1 MAEPRL
7 KKRRGS
13 LPVCPGH
20 QLAVS
25 SRARQ
30 NFPAAV
36 EEGLCGVT
44 SALLE
49 LSYRTNL
56 TAERS
61 TRSRRGS
68 LPAASGPAGEVFDQ
82 SDVALPNF
90 SKFFRHQAKEE
101 KEAAEAMLKY
111 LQERGGHY
119 CTRII
124 QRPNCE
130 HVSNVV
136 KALEVALV
144 QWKTVTGYFE
154 ELYALSI
161 ENADPHSASTIKKQF
176 IEPKIR
182 KIKLMG
188 DLLTN
193 AHRLVCSQDG
203 RGNLG
208 DYLMERLQEELKT
221 GIETD
226 SRHHCTP
233 CTSLQQCRG
242 TAKGLQRPPKEF
254 SQKSSSIGPMHA
266 NQCCPSSQ
274 SLCKDMPGA
283 KRRQE
288 KE

>member
-1 MAEPRL
+1 MAEPRP
-7 KKRRGS
+7 KKLRGR
-13 LPVCPGH
+13 LPGCPGR
-20 QLAVS
+20 QPAWD
-25 SRARQ
+25 SRARN
-30 NFPAAV
+30 NFPLAV

-49 LSYRTNL
+49 LSYRL
-56 TAERS
+56 QA
-61 TRSRRGS
+61 
-68 LPAASGPAGEVFDQ
+68 LGEIFDR

-90 SKFFRHQAKEE
+90 SKFFWQLAKEE

-111 LQERGGHY
+111 QQERGGHY
-119 CTRII
+119 CTTVI

-130 HVSNVV
+130 HVSNVM

-176 IEPKIR
+176 IEPKIQ

-193 AHRLVCSQDG
+193 ARRLECSQDG

-208 DYLMERLQEELKT
+208 DYLMEQLQEEIKG

-226 SRHHCTP
+226 SSHNCIP
-233 CTSLQQCRG
+233 CLPTQQG
-242 TAKGLQRPPKEF
+242 TGIAKGLQQPPKEF
-254 SQKSSSIGPMHA
+254 SQKSTGPRYA
-266 NQCCPSSQ
+266 NQCWPSSQ
-274 SLCKDMPGA
+274 FLCKDTTGA
-283 KRRQE
+283 KQGQKRGGGALCPF
-288 KE
+288 

>member
-20 QLAVS
+20 QLAVG
-25 SRARQ
+25 SRVRQ

-49 LSYRTNL
+49 LAYRL
-56 TAERS
+56 QA
-61 TRSRRGS
+61 
-68 LPAASGPAGEVFDQ
+68 LGEVFDQ

-90 SKFFRHQAKEE
+90 SKFFQQQAKEE

-144 QWKTVTGYFE
+144 QWKTMTGYFE

-176 IEPKIR
+176 VEPKIW
-182 KIKLMG
+182 KIKLVG

-233 CTSLQQCRG
+233 CTFLQQCRG
-242 TAKGLQRPPKEF
+242 TAKGLQQPPKEF

-274 SLCKDMPGA
+274 SLGKDMPGI
-283 KRRQE
+283 KQRQE

>member
-20 QLAVS
+20 RLAVG

-49 LSYRTNL
+49 LSYRL
-56 TAERS
+56 QA
-61 TRSRRGS
+61 
-68 LPAASGPAGEVFDQ
+68 LGEVFDQ

-90 SKFFRHQAKEE
+90 SKFFRQQAKEE

-144 QWKTVTGYFE
+144 QWKNVTGYFE

-176 IEPKIR
+176 IEPKIC

-188 DLLTN
+188 DLLTS
-193 AHRLVCSQDG
+193 ARRLVCSQDG

-208 DYLMERLQEELKT
+208 DYLMERLQEELKR

-226 SRHHCTP
+226 SSHHCTP
-233 CTSLQQCRG
+233 CTPLQQCKG

-266 NQCCPSSQ
+266 NQCCSSSQ
-274 SLCKDMPGA
+274 PLCKDMPGA

>member
-7 KKRRGS
+7 KRSRGS
-13 LPVCPGH
+13 LPVCPSH
-20 QLAVS
+20 QLLLG
-25 SRARQ
+25 SRVRQ

-44 SALLE
+44 SAMLE
-49 LSYRTNL
+49 LAYRL
-56 TAERS
+56 QA
-61 TRSRRGS
+61 
-68 LPAASGPAGEVFDQ
+68 LGEVFDQ

-90 SKFFRHQAKEE
+90 SKFFRQQAKEE

-111 LQERGGHY
+111 QQERGGHY

-144 QWKTVTGYFE
+144 HWKTVTGYFE
-154 ELYALSI
+154 ELFALSI
-161 ENADPHSASTIKKQF
+161 ENADPHSASTVKQF

-193 AHRLVCSQDG
+193 ARRLECSQDG

-208 DYLMERLQEELKT
+208 DYLMERLQEEIKSSRY
-221 GIETD
+221 TD
-226 SRHHCTP
+226 SSHHCTP
-233 CTSLQQCRG
+233 CTPFQPRTEIAERLQQP
-242 TAKGLQRPPKEF
+242 LKEF
-254 SQKSSSIGPMHA
+254 SQKRSSTGPMHA
-266 NQCCPSSQ
+266 NQCCHSSQ
-274 SLCKDMPGA
+274 SLLGYARGKSEAEG
-283 KRRQE
+283 E
-288 KE
+288 